1 MTPPGP
7 VHSGQV
13 RSDIRGVNTA
23 KEALIIAGVGLAAT
37 GYAGAKIA
45 RALQS
50 RKWTRVTATVVESA
64 ITRDTDNNADG
75 RGRGNNYELRVTY
88 SYGAGGQTYT
98 SDRQTFFARTTH
110 HYSQSKAE
118 AYVKRIAPG
127 GAIEVWY
134 DPANPAESVQ
144 DRGIPTMWWV
154 VLAFGLVFTLG
165 GAVPILLGRV
175 R

>member
-1 MTPPGP
+1 
-7 VHSGQV
+7 
-13 RSDIRGVNTA
+13 VNTA

-45 RALQS
+45 RAIQS
-50 RKWTRVTATVVESA
+50 RKWRRVTGTVVESSVV
-64 ITRDTDNNADG
+64 RDTDNNADG
-75 RGRGNNYELRVTY
+75 GRSGNYELRVRY
-88 SYGAGGQTYT
+88 SYGVDGQTLT
-98 SDRQTFFARTTH
+98 GDRRTFFSRTTR
-110 HYSQSKAE
+110 HYTQSQADTHLQQ
-118 AYVKRIAPG
+118 IAPG

-134 DPANPAESVQ
+134 DPANPAESVH
-144 DRGIPTMWWV
+144 DRAIPVMWWI